1 MKAVVLAAGEG
12 IRLRPLTLTRPKHL
26 ISVGG
31 KPLLEHLLTSLKAA
45 GIDEALIVVHY
56 MAERIQ
62 QYFGDGTHLGMKLD
76 YVVQKQ
82 IGGTAD
88 AAGIAQDYAKEDFL
102 LVYGDLYF
110 TPNII
115 KHILHSYEKEK
126 PVAAMTVVP
135 VKDPEQYGIVEL
147 AESHVTGIV
156 EKPPPKEA
164 PTNLANAGI
173 YIFQSKIFE
182 KIRQTG
188 KSSRGEWE
196 ITDSLRLLIKEDK
209 KAIFA
214 VQVSSEEWLD
224 VGRPWDLFEANQRA
238 LNRMEPIIEGEI
250 EEGTHLTGSVTVGK
264 QARIRSGAYIKG
276 PAYIGEHSDIGPNCF
291 IRPYT
296 SIGKNVRI
304 GNACEIKNS
313 IIMGKTHIGHLSY
326 VGDSVIGEECNLGAG
341 TIVANYRFD
350 ANTIKMII
358 KDEVVNTERTKLG
371 IILGDRVKTG
381 INTLFMPGVK
391 VGNDSWIGPNVIAY
405 QDILP
410 NTVVLLKQEIEQKER
425 RQDS

>member
-26 ISVGG
+26 IPVAG

-56 MAERIQ
+56 MADKIQ
-62 QYFGDGTHLGMKLD
+62 QFFGNGAHLGMKLE

-88 AAGIAQDYAKEDFL
+88 AAGMAENYAKEDFL
-102 LVYGDLYF
+102 LVYGDLYIA
-110 TPNII
+110 TKII
-115 KHILHSYEKEK
+115 KHILSSYEKEK
-126 PVAAMTVVP
+126 PTVAMAVVP
-135 VKDPEQYGIVEL
+135 VKNPEQYGIVEL
-147 AESHVTGIV
+147 DGSHVTGII
-156 EKPPPKEA
+156 EKPQPKEA

-173 YIFQSKIFE
+173 YIFQPAIFE
-182 KIRQTG
+182 KIRQTS

-196 ITDSLRLLIKEDK
+196 ITDSLRFLIQEERKSVL
-209 KAIFA
+209 A

-238 LNRMEPIIEGEI
+238 LNQVEPIVEGEI
-250 EEGTHLTGSVTVGK
+250 ENGAHLIGAVTVGK
-264 QARIRSGAYIKG
+264 QARIRSGAYIQG
-276 PAYIGEHSDIGPNCF
+276 PAFIDEHSDIGPNCF

-313 IIMGKTHIGHLSY
+313 IIMDKTHIGHLSY
-326 VGDSVIGEECNLGAG
+326 VGDSIIGEECNLGAG
-341 TIVANYRFD
+341 TITANYRFD
-350 ANTIKMII
+350 AGTIKMTV
-358 KDEVVNTERTKLG
+358 KDEVVDTERTKLG
-371 IILGDRVKTG
+371 VIFGDRVKTG
-381 INTLFMPGVK
+381 INTSFMPGVK
-391 VGNDSWIGPNVIAY
+391 VGNDSWIGPNVMAY
-405 QDILP
+405 RDVSP
-410 NTVVLLKQEIEQKER
+410 NTVLLLKQETELKEHR
-425 RQDS
+425 K